1 MQDLLRKMIT
11 FNPKDRI
18 IFQKLFKHKL
28 FRDEVEE
35 NSSDIASILSKPVFL
50 LVISDQIQL
59 AQ

>member
-1 MQDLLRKMIT
+1 MIA

-18 IFQKLFKHKL
+18 IFKKLFKHKF

-35 NSSDIASILSKPVFL
+35 HPSEKRLSIVYKPIFI

-59 AQ
+59 A